1 MTKHLWLTICI
12 LFLASGCGGGSLG
25 VGSPQASLSVT
36 SLAFSDEVVGTTS
49 PAQTILLNN
58 SGTGTLNIVSIAA
71 SVNFAETHT
80 CGSTLAS
87 GANCSISITFSPGA
101 TGVLTG
107 TLSLTDNVT
116 GSPQDVSLSG
126 TGSSG
131 NGGSGTL
138 NGTCVRGGRRGC
150 SVNSDLT
157 DCPPGQ
163 RAKMPEYDSACTG
176 HEGGILI
183 DGASFCGGGGYCEV
197 TR

>member
-1 MTKHLWLTICI
+1 MTKYLWFAVCI
-12 LFLASGCGGGSLG
+12 LFLSSGCGGGSLG

-36 SLAFSDEVVGTTS
+36 SLAFSDEAVGTTS
-49 PAQTILLNN
+49 AAQTILLNN
-58 SGTGTLNIVSIAA
+58 SGTATLNIVRIAA
-71 SVNFAETHT
+71 SGNFAETHT

-87 GANCSISITFSPGA
+87 RANCSINITFSPGD

-107 TLSLTDNVT
+107 MLSLTDN
-116 GSPQDVSLSG
+116 GPDSPQDVTLSG

-150 SVNSDLT
+150 SVNPDPT

-163 RAKMPEYDSACTG
+163 QAKMPEYDSACTG
-176 HEGGILI
+176 HERGIRI
-183 DGASFCGGGGYCEV
+183 DAASFCGGGGYCEV

>member
-1 MTKHLWLTICI
+1 MKKFLFLVLCA
-12 LFLASGCGGGSLG
+12 LFLASACSGGSLG

-36 SLAFSDEVVGTTS
+36 ALAFSDQVIGTTS

-71 SVNFAETHT
+71 SAEFAEIHT
-80 CGSTLAS
+80 CGSTLPPGAS
-87 GANCSISITFSPGA
+87 CTIGITFSPQA
-101 TGVLTG
+101 SGVLTG
-107 TLSLTDNVT
+107 TLSVTDNALA
-116 GSPQDVSLSG
+116 SPQNVALSG
-126 TGSSG
+126 TGSSEAG
-131 NGGSGTL
+131 SSGTL

-150 SVNSDLT
+150 SVNSDPT

-176 HEGGILI
+176 HEGGIRI